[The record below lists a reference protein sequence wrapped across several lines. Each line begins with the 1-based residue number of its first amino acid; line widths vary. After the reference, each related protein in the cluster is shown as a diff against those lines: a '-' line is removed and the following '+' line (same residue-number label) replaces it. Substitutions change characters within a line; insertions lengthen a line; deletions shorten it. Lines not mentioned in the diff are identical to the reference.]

1 MINNIMKVQNN
12 NPIAMNNRACL
23 RHLNMVERRVMI
35 LSSNCI
41 FRLLHT
47 SNASNAVVNTIKWSC
62 IKD

>member
-1 MINNIMKVQNN
+1 MKVQNN
-12 NPIAMNNRACL
+12 NAIAMNNRACL

-35 LSSNCI
+35 KRWSEKSSNCI